1 MSVHLHKINSIMA
14 TTKEEKA
21 RFDIRLPKEQKLSF
35 ERAARLG
42 GYRSLTD
49 FVALTV
55 QKRAKE
61 IFSEREQVIASKK
74 DSEVFFDAIIN
85 PGKPNKELLSA
96 TNDFKALFS

>member
-1 MSVHLHKINSIMA
+1 MA

-21 RFDIRLPKEQKLSF
+21 RFDIRLPKEQKLF
-35 ERAARLG
+35 FVRAARLG

-96 TNDFKALFS
+96 ANEFKALFS